1 MPDQEKLAKTIEG
14 LKELRSHF
22 RAMAGISS
30 SRQERANHIESARTI
45 EDAIAVLKD
54 FEHISFEGTFLNRED
69 YVNIGDIIDCL
80 SGLAWEK
87 DAAFHV
93 VGLIEWAMGKRAIT
107 RDEILKAQEPHWI
120 SVEDGLP
127 QEHDTLFAR
136 FYGTDKWRN
145 GMFVKVSDDVRV
157 AKVFPDGTK
166 MVHHDHT
173 VDGRWAS
180 ERKGLDDVYGH
191 VTHWMPN
198 PELPFCTSR
207 STDEQREAV
216 KRE

>member
-1 MPDQEKLAKTIEG
+1 MPEQEKLAKTIEG
-14 LKELRSHF
+14 LKELQSHF

-30 SRQERANHIESARTI
+30 SRQGRANHIESARTI

-127 QEHDTLFAR
+127 QEHDTIFAK

-145 GMFVKVSDDVRV
+145 DMFVKVSDDVRV
-157 AKVFPDGTK
+157 VKVFRDGTK
-166 MVHHDHT
+166 RVHHDHT
-173 VDGRWAS
+173 VDGRWES
-180 ERKGLDDVYGH
+180 ERKGLDVYGH

-207 STDEQREAV
+207 PTDEQREATPWG
-216 KRE
+216 